1 MNYIITPSN
10 NDILHYAKGTESKAH
25 KYVSRVMKNGK
36 WVYTYAKNRLR
47 GNKVT
52 NKDAKKYGPYGEKLQ
67 YSPTVKTGEDG
78 ILREP
83 TNTKVYLKDTRT
95 AATVSNRPDWDTTI
109 QNALSKPISDV
120 SKYRNLFD
128 EYLNKKKVAK
138 I

>member
-1 MNYIITPSN
+1 MNYIIAPTD
-10 NDILHYAKGTESKAH
+10 NDILHYAKGSESKGH
-25 KYVSRVMKNGK
+25 KYISRVFSKGK

-52 NKDAKKYGPYGEKLQ
+52 NKNAKDGLQ

-78 ILREP
+78 VLREP

-128 EYLNKKKVAK
+128 EYLNKKKVVK
-138 I
+138 V

>member
-1 MNYIITPSN
+1 MNYIVTPSN
-10 NDILHYAKGTESKAH
+10 DDILHYAKGTESKAH

-52 NKDAKKYGPYGEKLQ
+52 NKNAKDGLQ
-67 YSPTVKTGEDG
+67 YSPTVKTGDDG
-78 ILREP
+78 VLREP

-128 EYLNKKKVAK
+128 EYLNKKKVVK